1 MLIDMFGVRGTL
13 MVPTADTRPNASPAT
28 PEATPEASPDAV
40 PEEAELFQ
48 RIFGNPPS
56 Q

>member
-13 MVPTADTRPNASPAT
+13 MVPTADTRPDASP
-28 PEATPEASPDAV
+28 ATPEASPDAV

-48 RIFGNPPS
+48 RIFGNPPP